1 MTSLSHPVPSRMA
14 HNVAVLFGHEDDTLI
29 AWQQA
34 CVQAAG
40 ALRPPPDPARLAK
53 ALALAQ
59 DGHVMLEDDGSATV
73 QGSGPQPYTVQG
85 GLCACPDASKRGVP
99 CKHALAVQIHQ
110 QAAAAL
116 LPSASPE
123 PPQAATPPQPK
134 RQARTRSSTAWDVH
148 EAPLS
153 TCLKLRLGPCEWTH
167 TVRASDETEL
177 RARFS
182 EFKSLVHDMAAE
194 LNELALHLEA
204 SHVTL
209 REALERQRATAQAA
223 PAAQE
228 APAMRPTP
236 DALQQAIVQAVQATL
251 AAQQAAP
258 NGQPQ
263 GHANG
268 QAQRQGKPADQETG
282 WCSLHHTAMEERQND
297 RGTWFSHVADDG
309 HYCKGARR

>member
-14 HNVAVLFGHEDDTLI
+14 HNVAMLFGHEDDTLI

-34 CVQAAG
+34 CCQAAG

-85 GLCACPDASKRGVP
+85 GLCDCPDATKRGVP

-110 QAAAAL
+110 QAATAL

-134 RQARTRSSTAWDVH
+134 RQARTRSSAAWDVH

-182 EFKSLVHDMAAE
+182 EFKTLVHDMAAE

-209 REALERQRATAQAA
+209 REALERKRA
-223 PAAQE
+223 AAQE
-228 APAMRPTP
+228 AAVVSPIS
-236 DALQQAIVQAVQATL
+236 DALQQAVAQAVQAVL
-251 AAQQAAP
+251 AAPQAAS
-258 NGQPQ
+258 NGQ

-268 QAQRQGKPADQETG
+268 QAISPPKRQGKPADQETG
-282 WCSLHHTAMEERQND
+282 WCSLHDCAMEARQND

-309 HYCKGARR
+309 RYCKGARR